1 MTLEFEFQTELQV
14 LASRIQEDPRLE
26 LTSFDIGAPLPE
38 ESITEVEEALGT
50 GIPESVRRLY
60 RSMAHAT
67 LCWRFRPTLDEL
79 TRIRV
84 AEDFSEAVSRHNLY
98 TTAGSIRIIPLE
110 EMLFDEEYAVPS
122 IEPDAGKDPKY
133 FVFDGETYTEN
144 KFEQMLRPF
153 DLVDD
158 FFAMAFVV
166 QPGEKEWK
174 MMLLDDH
181 GASYH
186 GSRLTH
192 LDDYLKYIIATWGL
206 VNARPELFGR
216 GRGNHTPLG
225 FDPALAAARVPSVL
239 LP

>member
-1 MTLEFEFQTELQV
+1 MTLEFEVRTELQV

-38 ESITEVEEALGT
+38 TSIAEVEEILRT

-67 LCWRFRPTLDEL
+67 LCWRFRPDLDEL

-84 AEDFSEAVSRHNLY
+84 TEDFAEAVSRNNLY
-98 TTAGSIRIIPLE
+98 TAAGSIRIISLE
-110 EMLFDEEYAVPS
+110 EMLLDEEYVVPS
-122 IEPDAGKDPKY
+122 IEPDAEKDSKL
-133 FVFDGETYTEN
+133 FVFDGEAYAEN
-144 KFEQMLRPF
+144 KFEQMLHPF

-166 QPGEKEWK
+166 QPGKKEWK

-181 GASYH
+181 WASYQ
-186 GSRLTH
+186 GSRLTR
-192 LDDYLKYIIATWGL
+192 LEDYLKYTIATWGL

-225 FDPALAAARVPSVL
+225 FDRALAAARVPSVL
-239 LP
+239 LS